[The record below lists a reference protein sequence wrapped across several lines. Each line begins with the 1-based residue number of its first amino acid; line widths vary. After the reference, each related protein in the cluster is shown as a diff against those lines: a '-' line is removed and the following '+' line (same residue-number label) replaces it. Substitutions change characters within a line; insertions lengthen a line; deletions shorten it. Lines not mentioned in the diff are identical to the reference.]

1 MYLKHK
7 KDWNKYTFLNNSHRN
22 YTNRIFNQKMLKS
35 IDRSLHPIGLISNNK
50 TSQNNKVYFKNKHPK
65 QHVI

>member
-22 YTNRIFNQKMLKS
+22 YTNRIFNQKIFKS
-35 IDRSLHPIGLISNNK
+35 IDRSLHPMGLISNNK
-50 TSQNNKVYFKNKHPK
+50 TSQNNEVYFKNKHPK
-65 QHVI
+65 QKVI